1 MNIYVKFVGDV
12 SLLLKDLP
20 EREYLEEYFL
30 TVNRFELKNE
40 DDKSFEIYALITE
53 SHHYF
58 YVQESD
64 FEVII

>member
-40 DDKSFEIYALITE
+40 NDESFEIYDLIKE

>member
-20 EREYLEEYFL
+20 EREYLDEYFL

-40 DDKSFEIYALITE
+40 DDESFEIYALIKE

-58 YVQESD
+58 YVKESD

>member
-40 DDKSFEIYALITE
+40 DDKSFEIYALIKE

>member
-40 DDKSFEIYALITE
+40 DDKSFEIYALIKE
-53 SHHYF
+53 SYHYF

>member
-40 DDKSFEIYALITE
+40 NDESFEIYALIKE
-53 SHHYF
+53 SYHYF

>member
-12 SLLLKDLP
+12 SLLLKDLT

-40 DDKSFEIYALITE
+40 DDKSFEIYALIKE